1 MPKPPATVDLVWNG
15 RLEFTVITP
24 KTTFV
29 IDSAS
34 VAGPSPV
41 DALVAALA
49 GCMAMDLA
57 HILTKGRHNFTE
69 MRARLVAERSPD
81 NPHRLLSV
89 TLHFVLGGLGEGTAP
104 LDAVRRAIALS
115 RDTYC
120 SVWHS
125 LRQDIPFQV
134 TFDVAP

>member
-1 MPKPPATVDLVWNG
+1 MPKPPAIVDLGWNG
-15 RLEFTVITP
+15 RLEFTVTTP

-29 IDSAS
+29 VDSAGA
-34 VAGPSPV
+34 AGPSPV
-41 DALVAALA
+41 DALAAALA

-57 HILTKGRHNFTE
+57 HILTKGRHPFTA

-89 TLHFVLGGLGEGTAP
+89 TLHFVLEGLGEGTAP

>member
-15 RLEFTVITP
+15 RLEFTVTTP

-57 HILTKGRHNFTE
+57 HILTKGRHPFTE
-69 MRARLVAERSPD
+69 MRAKLVAERSPD
-81 NPHRLLSV
+81 NPHRLMSV
-89 TLHFVLGGLGEGTAP
+89 TLHFVLGGLGEGAAP